1 MNMRVDKAYL
11 IEQFIAAGDLDKA
24 ERADQLPDQIDPEA
38 HAEELRALGLDPGLL
53 LTQSDNLEDQY
64 RTTTD

>member
-1 MNMRVDKAYL
+1 MRVDKTFL

-38 HAEELRALGLDPGLL
+38 YAEELRALGLDPGLL
-53 LTQSDNLEDQY
+53 LTQADNLEDQY
-64 RTTTD
+64 PGDR